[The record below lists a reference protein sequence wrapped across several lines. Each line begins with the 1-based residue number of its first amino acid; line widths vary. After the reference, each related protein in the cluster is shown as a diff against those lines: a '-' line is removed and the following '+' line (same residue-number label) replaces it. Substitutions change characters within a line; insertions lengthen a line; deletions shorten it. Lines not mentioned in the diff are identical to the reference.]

1 MHNGKMYLSPEYRQE
16 EQDLWKSLE
25 NSGLTQGCL
34 DNSCLYSLSIVF
46 YLKENLIKRDTDNAL
61 KAPIDVLSKYLGFND
76 NRIVSIKT
84 CKRMIS
90 DIPEGEPN
98 LEWMYF
104 CIEKVFKK
112 PKDLTIKFD
121 DFKEFIRQRTGHE
134 ILYKLSNKLE
144 GK

>member
-1 MHNGKMYLSPEYRQE
+1 MYISQDYIAE
-16 EQDLWKSLE
+16 ENQLVESLV
-25 NSGLTQGCL
+25 NSGLVRGSL
-34 DNSCLYSLSIVF
+34 SNDCLYSLSIVF
-46 YLKENLIKRDTDNAL
+46 YLKENLGRRDLDNML
-61 KAPIDVLSKYLGFND
+61 KAPVDVLSKYLGFND
-76 NRIVSIKT
+76 NRIISYKV

-90 DIPEGEPN
+90 DVPDDEPD

-104 CIEKVFKK
+104 CIEKVYKK

-121 DFKEFIRQRTGHE
+121 DFKDFIRQRTGHE